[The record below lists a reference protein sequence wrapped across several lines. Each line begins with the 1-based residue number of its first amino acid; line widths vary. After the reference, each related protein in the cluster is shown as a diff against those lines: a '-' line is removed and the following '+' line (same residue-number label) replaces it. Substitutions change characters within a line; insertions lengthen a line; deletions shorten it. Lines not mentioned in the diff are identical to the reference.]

1 MLVKYANFVKIQL
14 IVPDKRVRP
23 KASSLVVILIESLSL
38 KLYRSESSTPFRL
51 ENLRK
56 HPYPFDPFSET
67 CDFSQIQWIKS
78 QKWLTLT
85 GSHAYHCVVQSFSY

>member
-1 MLVKYANFVKIQL
+1 MLVKYANSVKIQP

-23 KASSLVVILIESLSL
+23 KASNLLVILIEPSSL

-56 HPYPFDPFSET
+56 HT
-67 CDFSQIQWIKS
+67 
-78 QKWLTLT
+78 
-85 GSHAYHCVVQSFSY
+85 